1 MKIKYQV
8 FDDENLLIQQY
19 SGIFSIQEYQAY
31 TSHIIEYITTKLIK
45 KVLVDFR
52 EITFSDMTVQFTEN
66 LNKALEVRKKINE
79 NELKNKDII
88 LVFWVNKP
96 LPTVIAHLFSK
107 NFKNY
112 NYCSTKETIIEKLT
126 LPEYFDDLESI
137 INDLEN
143 TFY

>member
-8 FDDENLLIQQY
+8 FDNEDLLIQQY
-19 SGIFSIQEYQAY
+19 SGIFSIEKYQAY
-31 TSHIIEYITTKLIK
+31 TRHIIEYITTKSIK
-45 KVLVDFR
+45 KVLIDFR

-79 NELKNKDII
+79 NELKNKEIT

-96 LPTVIAHLFSK
+96 IPTVIALLFSK
-107 NFKNY
+107 SFKNY
-112 NYCSTKETIIEKLT
+112 NYCSTEETIVEKLT
-126 LPEYFDDLESI
+126 LPDYFNDLENI
-137 INDLEN
+137 VNNLEN